1 MVIDKKNNFS
11 RMILISVGFHIVFF
25 LFLMISFT
33 SKMTVVPSTM
43 TVELSSFNM
52 GSFKG
57 LAELKERKKGNEEK
71 KQNDQFFSDSKSS
84 DSVKEEK
91 THESFLPPKPTH
103 EEIKREHQAQLE
115 KMLQESGD
123 ENAPVKDRS
132 KQSDEGLL
140 SEDDLKKATEI
151 NPGKDGKNGQSS
163 GRPQANGNAD
173 IDSGL
178 ELSNKGRGLVYMPEK
193 PVYPEWAR
201 RESIQGIVKLKLNF
215 DKDGFVIGADIVQSS
230 GNNRLDILA
239 KNYALQIRI
248 QASLEESQDSGILI
262 FNFKL

>member
-1 MVIDKKNNFS
+1 MLV
-11 RMILISVGFHIVFF
+11 ISVVFHFCFF
-25 LFLMISFT
+25 LLLMISI
-33 SKMTVVPSTM
+33 KQRMIVVPSTM
-43 TVELSSFNM
+43 TVELSGFNS
-52 GSFKG
+52 GKLKG
-57 LAELKERKKGNEEK
+57 LAEFKEKKNGKEEK
-71 KQNDQFFSDSKSS
+71 KQTEQFFSDSKSA
-84 DSVKEEK
+84 DSIKEATTK
-91 THESFLPPKPTH
+91 ESFLPPKPTH
-103 EEIKREHQAQLE
+103 EEIKREHQAKLE

-123 ENAPVKDRS
+123 ERAPDREHINTS
-132 KQSDEGLL
+132 DNNLLSDE
-140 SEDDLKKATEI
+140 DLKKATEI
-151 NPGKDGKNGQSS
+151 DSGKGDKSGKSGNSG
-163 GRPQANGNAD
+163 GRPQASGTAD

-178 ELSNKGRGLVYMPEK
+178 ELSNKGRGLVYIPEK

-201 RESIQGIVKLKLNF
+201 KGAIQGIVRLKLFF